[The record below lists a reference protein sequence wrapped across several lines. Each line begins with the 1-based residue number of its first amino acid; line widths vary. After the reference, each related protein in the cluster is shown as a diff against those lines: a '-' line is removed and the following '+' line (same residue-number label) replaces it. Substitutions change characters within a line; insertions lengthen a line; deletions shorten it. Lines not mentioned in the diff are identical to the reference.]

1 MSTVQI
7 ELPKG
12 CIPLPGER
20 RLWRHEA
27 RLIVLFNVGGKL
39 YAVDDTCPRA
49 GASLAS
55 GKLQGRML
63 QCPAH
68 GLKFDLADGC
78 MHLASSPGMALSCF
92 AVQENEGGATITL
105 AAADS
110 TQSTP

>member
-7 ELPKG
+7 ALPQDS
-12 CIPLPGER
+12 IPPPGQR
-20 RLWRHEA
+20 RLWRHGE
-27 RLIVLFNVGGKL
+27 RLVVLFNVDSTL
-39 YAVDDTCPRA
+39 YAVDDTCPHA

-78 MHLASSPGMALSCF
+78 MHLGPGQGMALACF
-92 AVQENEGGATITL
+92 AVQGNEDGATITL
-105 AAADS
+105 PVDS
-110 TQSTP
+110 LP